1 MIKAGYPQNLLMRL
15 FDTYDPVMH
24 RLDYKTTAIQRH
36 KNRLRIGAV
45 VSKENLYTELED
57 SYRKLDDR
65 ERTILKYRYDK
76 LMTLKQCADKYN
88 VSVERIRQLENRAC
102 CKIQEAD
109 SNRYFNIFWP
119 QSKEENHE

>member
-36 KNRLRIGAV
+36 KNRLLIGAV
-45 VSKENLYTELED
+45 VSKENLYRELEY
-57 SYRKLDDR
+57 SYRELDDR
-65 ERTILKYRYDK
+65 ERVILKYRYDK

-102 CKIQEAD
+102 RKIQEAD
-109 SNRYFNIFWP
+109 SDRYFNIFWP
-119 QSKEENHE
+119 QSEEENHE

>member
-1 MIKAGYPQNLLMRL
+1 MIKAGYPQNLLIRL

-36 KNRLRIGAV
+36 KNQLLIGAV
-45 VSKENLYTELED
+45 VSKENLHAELEC

-65 ERTILKYRYDK
+65 ERMILKYRYDK
-76 LMTLKQCADKYN
+76 LMTLKQCADKYD

-102 CKIQEAD
+102 RKIQELD
-109 SNRYFNIFWP
+109 CDKYFNIFWP
-119 QSKEENHE
+119 QSKEGKHE